1 MVDEGIEIDQLKAR
15 VEMAW
20 NGDQRHVDR
29 PAHQVLVYDR
39 IIPEQIVGVDLYVD
53 APARPR
59 PNALGV
65 SLISLVALVFLRE
78 LSREAQCDLGGRGGR

>member
-1 MVDEGIEIDQLKAR
+1 
-15 VEMAW
+15 MAW

-59 PNALGV
+59 PNALGD
-65 SLISLVALVFLRE
+65 LPHQLGGAVFLRE